1 MMFQFDE
8 SLPVLLLDG
17 VTPLP
22 MNAYLLEVVMSQP
35 YWRASAEGLEQAE
48 EILDQID
55 SVRCGDSETYTLSK
69 SSLDALRDQMK
80 LAGSSIVSQNPHLVR
95 PSIRFGRKVQSA
107 SRVP

>member
-1 MMFQFDE
+1 MFQFDE
-8 SLPVLLLDG
+8 PTPVLLLDG
-17 VTPLP
+17 ITPLP
-22 MNAYLLEVVMSQP
+22 MSVYLLEVIMSQP

-55 SVRCGDSETYTLSK
+55 LVKCGSSETYTLSK

-107 SRVP
+107 NRMP